1 MPYALCQ
8 FFGLERT
15 GKKSA
20 SHIALHGICLLLPR
34 TEGSSIYQQFYEMS
48 SAFYKNQ
55 ILHEKK
61 REGRELSGNQI
72 IMLVAIAVLPGIAIP
87 AAKKVFGPGGFI
99 AYLIYLFLFV
109 LPFFLWLTLGTD
121 FLK

>member
-1 MPYALCQ
+1 M
-8 FFGLERT
+8 
-15 GKKSA
+15 
-20 SHIALHGICLLLPR
+20 
-34 TEGSSIYQQFYEMS
+34 
-48 SAFYKNQ
+48 
-55 ILHEKK
+55 
-61 REGRELSGNQI
+61 SGNQI